1 MFGVTILIPT
11 FNRAKFSKLI
21 VHNINC
27 QTYPCIEKI
36 IVADDGDE
44 HLDLSGCKY
53 DIEYISTSRVTSGQK
68 RNVLKSRAQTEF
80 CAFMDTDDFYHPDY
94 ISNSVYTL
102 LETGKEVTGSADMI
116 MYDGRRVYRQSC
128 CFLDM
133 INEATLVFRTSYDGV
148 FATSS
153 RGEGKQFLYK
163 LGAIVEGDIEKI
175 MICVCHNSNTVE
187 KRPWLVDKYVTSY
200 SLLDPYVEHMTKL

>member
-11 FNRAKFSKLI
+11 FNRSKFSKLI

-36 IVADDGDE
+36 IVADDGEE

-53 DIEYISTSRVTSGQK
+53 NIEYINTSRVTIGQK
-68 RNVLKSRAQTEF
+68 RNFLKSRAQTEF

-102 LETGKEVTGSADMI
+102 LTSGKEVTGSADMI
-116 MYDGRRVYRQSC
+116 MYDRRRVYRQSC

-133 INEATLVFRTSYDGV
+133 LNEATIVFRISYDGLFNV
-148 FATSS
+148 TS
-153 RGEGKQFLYK
+153 RGEWKQFLYK
-163 LGAIVEGDIEKI
+163 LGAIIEGDIEKI
-175 MICVCHNSNTVE
+175 MICVCHNANTVE
-187 KRPWLVDKYVTSY
+187 KKSWLIDKYVTSY
-200 SLLDPYVEHMTKL
+200 KLLDPYVEHMTKL